1 MAETP
6 GFEGKSDNDLVALTL
21 QNQDNFLHL
30 MRRYEGRLLSY
41 IMRISSLSFDEAQD
55 VLQDVFIKAY
65 QNLNSFNQ
73 ELKFSSWIYRIA
85 HNQTIS
91 QYRKNKARPQ
101 SIGLEVNDQV
111 LSNLSDGFDANMH
124 VDRHFLKEH
133 VSDVLASMDEKYREI
148 LVLRFF
154 EEKDYKEISDI
165 LKKPMGTVAALLN
178 RAKAKFRQQLERQ
191 NETN

>member
-6 GFEGKSDNDLVALTL
+6 GFEEKSDNELVALTL
-21 QNQDNFLHL
+21 QNQDHFLHL
-30 MRRYEGRLLSY
+30 MRRYERRLLSY
-41 IMRISSLSFDEAQD
+41 IMRISGLSFDEAQD

-91 QYRKNKARPQ
+91 QFRKNKARPQ

-111 LSNLSDGFDANMH
+111 LNNLSDGFDVNIH
-124 VDRHFLKEH
+124 VDRHFLKAH
-133 VSDVLASMDEKYREI
+133 VSDVLASLDEKYREI

-178 RAKAKFRQQLERQ
+178 RAKTKFRQQLESQ
-191 NETN
+191 NEIK